1 MADMLNTAV
10 SGLMAFQQ
18 ELDTTSN
25 NISNANT
32 PGYSRETTDLVSV
45 PGPYIGQLSIGDGV
59 QVSSVQRVYDQTV
72 ASQVVSATS
81 AYNQLNTF
89 STQAAQIDNL
99 LGSTSSGLSTQ
110 LQSLVSALQTV
121 ANAPTSSASRQAFL
135 SQAQQLVSSLQN
147 DDNSLQS
154 LDSQANT
161 QLTSDASQ
169 VTSLAQSIAALNKQ
183 IMADTS
189 QSSEAPNSL
198 LDQRDQLINQLAT
211 YVNVTTTQQSDGSVN
226 VYIGTGQSLVS
237 GTTAATLTTIPNA
250 YDAAQEDLGLSS
262 PAGAVDVTQQ
272 ISGGTLGGTLQ
283 FRSQMLDPARNSLG
297 QIAVVLSNAMNAQN
311 EAGLDQSGN
320 LGGPIFAVGAVGVL
334 PDSANTG
341 TATVNA
347 TVGNAN
353 AITSD
358 NYILSYN
365 GANWSLRDA
374 SSGANVALTGNGTAG
389 NPFMGAG
396 LSIVLGGG
404 AAQAGDSYEVEPTS
418 GAVAGMQVLMTD
430 PSQLAAAAPL
440 VTTASSTNT
449 GNATIDQGS
458 VATDGTWVRGN
469 YTLRFTSPTAYEV
482 TNSAGAV
489 VQNGAYTSGAPITFN
504 GITVAVTGAPATGD
518 GFAINDNASGT
529 GDNRNLSTM
538 AGLLDQSLIGGTTSI
553 NSAVNEMVTNIGIQT
568 SQAQSGTTAQQAVL
582 TDATNAQQSVSGVNL
597 DEEAANLVQYQQAY
611 QAAAEV
617 INVSGTLFDSLI
629 NAVQSTSQA

>member
-10 SGLMAFQQ
+10 SGLLAFQQ

-45 PGPYIGQLSIGDGV
+45 PGPYVGDLSIGDGV

-89 STQAAQIDNL
+89 STQAAAVDNL
-99 LGSTSSGLSTQ
+99 LGSTTSGLSTQ

-121 ANAPTSSASRQAFL
+121 ANSPTSSASRQAFL

-147 DDNSLQS
+147 DDSGLQS
-154 LDSQANT
+154 LESQTNT
-161 QLTSDASQ
+161 QLTSDASE
-169 VTSLAQSIAALNKQ
+169 VTSLGQSIATLNQQ

-189 QSSEAPNSL
+189 QSSQAPGSL

-211 YVNVTTTQQSDGSVN
+211 YANVTTTQESDGTVN
-226 VYIGTGQSLVS
+226 VYIGSGQTLVT
-237 GTTAATLTTIPNA
+237 GTTAASLTAIPNA
-250 YDAAQEDLGLSS
+250 YDPSQEDLALSS
-262 PAGAVDVTQQ
+262 PAGPIDVTQQ
-272 ISGGTLGGTLQ
+272 ISGGTLGGLLQ
-283 FRSQMLDPARNSLG
+283 FRSQMLDPAANSLG
-297 QIAVVLSNAMNAQN
+297 QIAVVLSNAMNTQN
-311 EAGLDQSGN
+311 ESGLDQSGN
-320 LGGPIFAVGAVGVL
+320 LGGAIFAVGAPNVL

-341 TATVNA
+341 NA
-347 TVGNAN
+347 TVSATVSNAN
-353 AITSD
+353 ALTAD

-365 GANWSLRDA
+365 GANWSLSNA
-374 SSGANVALTGNGTAG
+374 SSGASVTMTGNGTAA
-389 NPFMGAG
+389 NPFVADGLSLVVGAG
-396 LSIVLGGG
+396 
-404 AAQAGDSYEVEPTS
+404 AQAGDSYQIEPTS
-418 GAVAGMQVLMTD
+418 GAVAGMQVVMTD

-440 VTTASSTNT
+440 LTAPASTNT
-449 GNATIDQGS
+449 GTASIDQGT

-469 YTLRFTSPTAYEV
+469 YTLSFTSPAAYQI
-482 TNSAGAV
+482 TNSAGTV

-504 GITVAVTGAPATGD
+504 GITVAVSGAPATGD
-518 GFAINDNASGT
+518 SFSINDNASGT
-529 GDNRNLSTM
+529 GDNRNLTTM

-553 NSAVNEMVTNIGIQT
+553 NSAVNELVTNIGIQT
-568 SQAQSGTTAQQAVL
+568 SQSQSGTTAQQAVL
-582 TDATNAQQSVSGVNL
+582 TDASNAQQSVSGVNL

-611 QAAAEV
+611 QAAAQV
-617 INVSGTLFDSLI
+617 INVSSTLFQSLLT
-629 NAVQSTSQA
+629 AVQSTAQA

>member
-10 SGLMAFQQ
+10 SGLLAFQQ

-45 PGPYIGQLSIGDGV
+45 PGPYVGQLSIGDGV
-59 QVSSVQRVYDQTV
+59 QVSSVQRVYNQTV

-81 AYNQLNTF
+81 AYNQLNAF
-89 STQAAQIDNL
+89 STQAAQVDNL
-99 LGSTSSGLSTQ
+99 LGSTSNGLSTQ

-121 ANAPTSSASRQAFL
+121 ANSPTSAAARQAFL
-135 SQAQQLVSSLQN
+135 SQAQALVSSLQN

-161 QLTSDASQ
+161 QLTSDASE
-169 VTSLAQSIAALNKQ
+169 VTSLAQSIATLNKQ

-189 QSSEAPNSL
+189 QSSQAPNSL

-226 VYIGTGQSLVS
+226 VYVGTGQALVT

-250 YDAAQEDLGLSS
+250 YDPSQDNLGLSS
-262 PAGAVDVTQQ
+262 PAGPIDVTQQ

-320 LGGPIFAVGAVGVL
+320 LGGAIFAVGGVGIL
-334 PDSANTG
+334 PNSDNTG
-341 TATVNA
+341 AATVSA

-353 AITSD
+353 AITAD
-358 NYILSYN
+358 NYLLSYN
-365 GANWSLRDA
+365 GTNWSLSDA
-374 SSGANVALTGNGTAG
+374 SSGASVALSGNGTAAS
-389 NPFMGAG
+389 PFTAAG
-396 LSIVLGGG
+396 LSIVVGG
-404 AAQAGDSYEVEPTS
+404 APQAGDSYLIEPTS
-418 GAVAGMQVLMTD
+418 GAVSGMQVLLTD

-440 VTTASSTNT
+440 LTAAATTNT
-449 GNATIDQGS
+449 GTASIDQGT

-469 YTLRFTSPTAYEV
+469 YTLSFTSPTTYQV
-482 TNSAGAV
+482 TNSTGAV
-489 VQNGAYTSGAPITFN
+489 VQNGAYTSGAPIAFN
-504 GITVAVTGAPATGD
+504 GIQVAVSGAPASGD
-518 GFAINDNASGT
+518 SFSINDNASGT
-529 GDNRNLSTM
+529 GDNRNLTAM

-553 NSAVNEMVTNIGIQT
+553 NSAVNDLVTNIGIQT
-568 SQAQSGTTAQQAVL
+568 SQSQSGTTAQQAVL
-582 TDATNAQQSVSGVNL
+582 TDASNAQQSVSGVNL

-617 INVSGTLFDSLI
+617 INVASTLFNSLI
-629 NAVQSTSQA
+629 TAVQA

>member
-1 MADMLNTAV
+1 MGDMLNTAV
-10 SGLMAFQQ
+10 SGLLAFQQ

-81 AYNQLNTF
+81 AYNQLNSF
-89 STQAAQIDNL
+89 STQAAAVDNL
-99 LGSTSSGLSTQ
+99 LGSTTSGLSSQ

-121 ANAPTSSASRQAFL
+121 ANSPTSSASRQAFL

-147 DDNSLQS
+147 DDSSLQS
-154 LDSQANT
+154 LQSQANT
-161 QLTSDASQ
+161 QLTSDASE
-169 VTSLAQSIAALNKQ
+169 VTSLGQSIATLNQQ

-189 QSSEAPNSL
+189 QSSQAPNSL

-211 YVNVTTTQQSDGSVN
+211 YANVTTTQQSDGSVN
-226 VYIGTGQSLVS
+226 VYIGSGQTLVT
-237 GTTAATLTTIPNA
+237 GTTAATLSAIPNG
-250 YDAAQEDLGLSS
+250 YDPSQEDLALSS
-262 PAGAVDVTQQ
+262 PAGPIDVTQQ

-283 FRSQMLDPARNSLG
+283 FRSQMLDPAGNTLG
-297 QIAVVLSNAMNAQN
+297 QVAVVLSNAMNAQN

-320 LGGPIFAVGAVGVL
+320 LGGAIFAVGGVGVL
-334 PDSANTG
+334 PDSSNTG
-341 TATVNA
+341 TATVSA
-347 TVGNAN
+347 TVSNAN
-353 AITSD
+353 AITAD
-358 NYILSYN
+358 NYLLSYN
-365 GANWSLRDA
+365 GTNWSLSDA
-374 SSGANVALTGNGTAG
+374 SGGASVALGGNGTAAS
-389 NPFMGAG
+389 PFTAAG

-404 AAQAGDSYEVEPTS
+404 AAQAGDSYLIEPTS
-418 GAVAGMQVLMTD
+418 GAVAGMQVVMSD

-440 VTTASSTNT
+440 LTAAASTNT
-449 GNATIDQGS
+449 GTASIDQGT

-469 YTLRFTSPTAYEV
+469 YTLSFTGPAAYQI
-482 TNSAGAV
+482 TNGAGAA

-504 GITVAVTGAPATGD
+504 GITVAVSGAAATGD
-518 GFAINDNASGT
+518 SFSINDNASGT
-529 GDNRNLSTM
+529 GDNRNLTAM
-538 AGLLDQSLIGGTTSI
+538 AALLDQSLIGGTTSI
-553 NSAVNEMVTNIGIQT
+553 NSAVNELVTNIGIQT

-582 TDATNAQQSVSGVNL
+582 TDASNAQQSVSGVNL

-611 QAAAEV
+611 QAAAQV
-617 INVSGTLFDSLI
+617 INVSSTLFQSLLT
-629 NAVQSTSQA
+629 AVQSSAQA

>member
-10 SGLMAFQQ
+10 SGLLAFQQ

-45 PGPYIGQLSIGDGV
+45 PGPYVGQLSIGDGV

-81 AYNQLNTF
+81 AYNQLNSF
-89 STQAAQIDNL
+89 STQAAQVDNL
-99 LGSTSSGLSTQ
+99 LGSTSNGLSSQ

-121 ANAPTSSASRQAFL
+121 ANSPTSAASRQAFL
-135 SQAQQLVSSLQN
+135 SQAQSLVSSLQN

-161 QLTSDASQ
+161 QLTSDASE
-169 VTSLAQSIAALNKQ
+169 VTSLAQSIATLNKQ

-189 QSSEAPNSL
+189 QSSQAPNSL

-226 VYIGTGQSLVS
+226 VYVGTGQALVT
-237 GTTAATLTTIPNA
+237 GTAAASLTTIPNA
-250 YDAAQEDLGLSS
+250 YDPSQDDLGLSS
-262 PAGAVDVTQQ
+262 PAGPIDVTQQ

-297 QIAVVLSNAMNAQN
+297 QIAVVLSNATNAQN

-320 LGGPIFAVGAVGVL
+320 LGGAIFAVGGVGVL

-341 TATVNA
+341 TATVSA
-347 TVGNAN
+347 TVSNAN
-353 AITSD
+353 AITAD
-358 NYILSYN
+358 NYILSYD
-365 GANWSLRDA
+365 GTNWSLSDA
-374 SSGANVALTGNGTAG
+374 SSGASVALNGAGTAAS
-389 NPFMGAG
+389 PFTAAG
-396 LSIVLGGG
+396 LSIVVGG
-404 AAQAGDSYEVEPTS
+404 AAQAGDRYLVEPTS
-418 GAVAGMQVLMTD
+418 GAVSGMQVLLTD

-440 VTTASSTNT
+440 LTAAGSTNT
-449 GNATIDQGS
+449 GTASIDQGI
-458 VATDGTWVRGN
+458 VATNGTWVRGN
-469 YTLRFTSPTAYEV
+469 YTLSFTSPTTYQV
-482 TNSAGAV
+482 TDGAGAV

-504 GITVAVTGAPATGD
+504 GIQVAVSGAPATGD
-518 GFAINDNASGT
+518 SFSINDNASGT
-529 GDNRNLSTM
+529 GDNRNLTAM

-553 NSAVNEMVTNIGIQT
+553 NSAVNDLVTNIGIQT
-568 SQAQSGTTAQQAVL
+568 SQSQSGTTAQQAVL
-582 TDATNAQQSVSGVNL
+582 TDASNAQQSVSGVNL

-617 INVSGTLFDSLI
+617 INVTSTLFNSLI
-629 NAVQSTSQA
+629 SAVQG

>member
-10 SGLMAFQQ
+10 SGLLAFQQ

-45 PGPYIGQLSIGDGV
+45 PGPYVGQLSIGDGV

-81 AYNQLNTF
+81 AYNQLNSF
-89 STQAAQIDNL
+89 STQAAQVDNL
-99 LGSTSSGLSTQ
+99 LGSTSNGLSSQ

-121 ANAPTSSASRQAFL
+121 ANSPTSAASRQAFL
-135 SQAQQLVSSLQN
+135 SQAQSLVSSLQN

-161 QLTSDASQ
+161 QLTSDASE
-169 VTSLAQSIAALNKQ
+169 VTSLAQSIATLNKQ

-189 QSSEAPNSL
+189 QSSQAPNSL

-211 YVNVTTTQQSDGSVN
+211 YVNVTATQQSDGSVN
-226 VYIGTGQSLVS
+226 VYVGTGQALVT
-237 GTTAATLTTIPNA
+237 GTSAASLTTIPNA
-250 YDAAQEDLGLSS
+250 YDPSQDDLGLSS
-262 PAGAVDVTQQ
+262 PAGPIDVTQQ

-283 FRSQMLDPARNSLG
+283 FRSQMLDPARNGLG

-320 LGGPIFAVGAVGVL
+320 LGGAIFAVGGVGVL

-341 TATVNA
+341 TATVSA

-353 AITSD
+353 AITAD
-358 NYILSYN
+358 NYILSYD
-365 GANWSLRDA
+365 GTNWSLSDA
-374 SSGANVALTGNGTAG
+374 SSGASVALNGAGTAAS
-389 NPFMGAG
+389 PFTAAG
-396 LSIVLGGG
+396 LSIVVGG
-404 AAQAGDSYEVEPTS
+404 AAQAGDRYLVEPTS
-418 GAVAGMQVLMTD
+418 GAVSGMQVLLTD

-440 VTTASSTNT
+440 LTAAGSTNT
-449 GNATIDQGS
+449 GTASIDQGT
-458 VATDGTWVRGN
+458 VATNGTWVRGN
-469 YTLRFTSPTAYEV
+469 YTLSFTGPTTYQV
-482 TNSAGAV
+482 TDGAGAV

-504 GITVAVTGAPATGD
+504 GIQVAVSGAPATGD
-518 GFAINDNASGT
+518 SFSINDNASGA
-529 GDNRNLSTM
+529 GDNRNLTAM

-553 NSAVNEMVTNIGIQT
+553 NSAVNDLVTNIGIQT
-568 SQAQSGTTAQQAVL
+568 SQSQSGTTAQQAVL
-582 TDATNAQQSVSGVNL
+582 TDASNAQQSVSGVNL

-617 INVSGTLFDSLI
+617 INVASTLFNSLI
-629 NAVQSTSQA
+629 SAVQG

>member
-189 QSSEAPNSL
+189 QSSQAPNSL

-297 QIAVVLSNAMNAQN
+297 QIAVVLSNAMNTQN
-311 EAGLDQSGN
+311 ESGLDQSGN

-347 TVGNAN
+347 TVGDAN
-353 AITSD
+353 AITTD

-374 SSGANVALTGNGTAG
+374 SSGATVALAGNGTAG
-389 NPFMGAG
+389 NPFTAAG
-396 LSIVLGGG
+396 LSFVLGGG
-404 AAQAGDSYEVEPTS
+404 AAQAGDSYEIEPTS

-440 VTTASSTNT
+440 VTTANSTNT

-458 VATDGTWVRGN
+458 VATDGTWARGN

-489 VQNGAYTSGAPITFN
+489 VQNGPYTSGAPITFN
-504 GITVAVTGAPATGD
+504 GVTVAVTGAPATGD
-518 GFAINDNASGT
+518 GFSINDNASGT
-529 GDNRNLSTM
+529 GDNRNLTAM

-617 INVSGTLFDSLI
+617 INVSGTLFNSLI
-629 NAVQSTSQA
+629 TAVQSTSQG

>member
-99 LGSTSSGLSTQ
+99 LGSTSNGLSSQ

-121 ANAPTSSASRQAFL
+121 ANSPTSSASRQAFL
-135 SQAQQLVSSLQN
+135 SQAQQLVSSLQD

-169 VTSLAQSIAALNKQ
+169 VTSLAQSIATLNQQ

-189 QSSEAPNSL
+189 QSSQAPNSL

-211 YVNVTTTQQSDGSVN
+211 YVNVTTTQQSDGSVS

-250 YDAAQEDLGLSS
+250 YDPAQADLGLSS
-262 PAGAVDVTQQ
+262 PAGAVDVKQQ

-320 LGGPIFAVGAVGVL
+320 LGGAIFAVGGVGVL

-341 TATVNA
+341 TATVSA

-353 AITSD
+353 AITTD
-358 NYILSYN
+358 NYLLSYN

-374 SSGANVALTGNGTAG
+374 SSGANVALTGAGTAAD
-389 NPFMGAG
+389 PFTAAG
-396 LSIVLGGG
+396 LSIVVGGG
-404 AAQAGDSYEVEPTS
+404 AAQAGDSYEIEPTS
-418 GAVAGMQVLMTD
+418 AAVAGMQVLMSD

-440 VTTASSTNT
+440 LTAAASTNT
-449 GNATIDQGS
+449 GSASIDQGT
-458 VATDGTWVRGN
+458 VATDDTWVRGN
-469 YTLRFTSPTAYEV
+469 YTLSITGPATYQV

-504 GITVAVTGAPATGD
+504 GITVAVSGAPATGD
-518 GFAINDNASGT
+518 SFSINDNASGT
-529 GDNRNLSTM
+529 GDNRNLTAM

-582 TDATNAQQSVSGVNL
+582 TDASNAQQSVSGVNL

-617 INVSGTLFDSLI
+617 INVSGTLFNSLI
-629 NAVQSTSQA
+629 TAVQSTSQA

>member
-1 MADMLNTAV
+1 MGDMLNTAV

-45 PGPYIGQLSIGDGV
+45 PGPYIGDLSIGDGV

-89 STQAAQIDNL
+89 STQAAAVDNL
-99 LGSTSSGLSTQ
+99 LGSTTAGLSTQ

-121 ANAPTSSASRQAFL
+121 ANSPTSAASRQAFL

-147 DDNSLQS
+147 DDSGLQSLQS
-154 LDSQANT
+154 QTNT
-161 QLTSDASQ
+161 QLTSDASE
-169 VTSLAQSIAALNKQ
+169 VTSLGQSIATLNQQ

-189 QSSEAPNSL
+189 QSTQAPNSL

-211 YVNVTTTQQSDGSVN
+211 YANVTTTQQSDGSVN
-226 VYIGTGQSLVS
+226 VYIGSGQSLVT
-237 GTTAATLTTIPNA
+237 GTTAASLTAIPNA
-250 YDAAQEDLGLSS
+250 YDPSQEDLALSS
-262 PAGAVDVTQQ
+262 PAGPIDVTQQ
-272 ISGGTLGGTLQ
+272 ISGGTLGGLLQ
-283 FRSQMLDPARNSLG
+283 FRSQMLDPASNSLG

-311 EAGLDQSGN
+311 ESGLDQSGN
-320 LGGPIFAVGAVGVL
+320 LGGAIFSVGAPNVL

-341 TATVNA
+341 TATVSA
-347 TVGNAN
+347 TVSNAN
-353 AITSD
+353 AITAD

-365 GANWSLRDA
+365 GTNWSLSDA
-374 SSGANVALTGNGTAG
+374 STGASVAMTGNGTAA
-389 NPFMGAG
+389 NPFVADG
-396 LSIVLGGG
+396 LSLVVGDG
-404 AAQAGDSYEVEPTS
+404 AAQAGDSYLVEPTS
-418 GAVAGMQVLMTD
+418 GAVAGMQVIMTD

-440 VTTASSTNT
+440 LTAAASTNT
-449 GNATIDQGS
+449 GTASIDQGT
-458 VATDGTWVRGN
+458 VATNGSWVRGN
-469 YTLRFTSPTAYEV
+469 YTLTFTSPAAYQI
-482 TNSAGAV
+482 TNSAGTV

-504 GITVAVTGAPATGD
+504 GITVAVSGAPATGD
-518 GFAINDNASGT
+518 SFSINDNASGT
-529 GDNRNLSTM
+529 GDNRNLTTM
-538 AGLLDQSLIGGTTSI
+538 AGLLDQNLIGGTTSI

-582 TDATNAQQSVSGVNL
+582 TDASNAQQSVSGVNL

-611 QAAAEV
+611 QAAAQV
-617 INVSGTLFDSLI
+617 INVSSTLFQSLLT
-629 NAVQSTSQA
+629 AVQSTAQA

>member
-10 SGLMAFQQ
+10 SGLLAFQQ

-45 PGPYIGQLSIGDGV
+45 PGPYVGQLSIGDGV

-81 AYNQLNTF
+81 AYNQLNSF
-89 STQAAQIDNL
+89 STQAAQVDNL
-99 LGSTSSGLSTQ
+99 LGSTSNGLSSQ

-121 ANAPTSSASRQAFL
+121 ANSPTSAASRQAFL
-135 SQAQQLVSSLQN
+135 SQAQSLVSSLQN

-161 QLTSDASQ
+161 QLTSDASE
-169 VTSLAQSIAALNKQ
+169 VTSLAQSIATLNKQ

-189 QSSEAPNSL
+189 QSSQAPNSL

-226 VYIGTGQSLVS
+226 VYVGTGQALVT
-237 GTTAATLTTIPNA
+237 GTAAASLTTIPNA
-250 YDAAQEDLGLSS
+250 YDPSQDDLGLSS
-262 PAGAVDVTQQ
+262 PAGPIDVTQQ

-297 QIAVVLSNAMNAQN
+297 QIAVVLSNATNAQN

-320 LGGPIFAVGAVGVL
+320 LGGAIFAVGGVGVL

-341 TATVNA
+341 TATVSA
-347 TVGNAN
+347 TVSNAN
-353 AITSD
+353 AITAD
-358 NYILSYN
+358 NYILSYD
-365 GANWSLRDA
+365 GTNWSLSDA
-374 SSGANVALTGNGTAG
+374 SSGASVALNGAGTAAS
-389 NPFMGAG
+389 PFTAAG
-396 LSIVLGGG
+396 LSIVVGG
-404 AAQAGDSYEVEPTS
+404 AAQAGDRYLVEPTS
-418 GAVAGMQVLMTD
+418 GAVSGMQVLLTD

-440 VTTASSTNT
+440 LTAAGSTNT
-449 GNATIDQGS
+449 GTASIDQGI
-458 VATDGTWVRGN
+458 VATNGTWVRGN
-469 YTLRFTSPTAYEV
+469 YTLSFTSPTTYQV
-482 TNSAGAV
+482 TDGAGAV

-504 GITVAVTGAPATGD
+504 GIQVAVSGAPATGD
-518 GFAINDNASGT
+518 SFSINDNASGT
-529 GDNRNLSTM
+529 GDNRNLTAM

-553 NSAVNEMVTNIGIQT
+553 NSAVNDLVTNIGIQT
-568 SQAQSGTTAQQAVL
+568 SQSQSGTTAQQAVL
-582 TDATNAQQSVSGVNL
+582 TDASVSGVNL

-617 INVSGTLFDSLI
+617 INVASTLFNSLI
-629 NAVQSTSQA
+629 SAVQG